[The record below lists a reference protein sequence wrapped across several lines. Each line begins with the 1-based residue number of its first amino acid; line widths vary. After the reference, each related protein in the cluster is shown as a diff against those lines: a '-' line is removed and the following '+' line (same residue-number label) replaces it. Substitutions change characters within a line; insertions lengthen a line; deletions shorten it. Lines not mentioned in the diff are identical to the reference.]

1 MGRSEKKIEVSSTSS
16 KKKKVEEEGRLA
28 EIAMV
33 KQWMCGETRGRIAWL
48 RLREGLEPGFPS

>member
-1 MGRSEKKIEVSSTSS
+1 MCRRRRKKT
-16 KKKKVEEEGRLA
+16 KKEAEEGRLA

-48 RLREGLEPGFPS
+48 RMREGLEPKSPR